1 MSILDH
7 LSSIFDLHLTWFK
20 MTLDY
25 PMTDA
30 IEATTLLPGYRVLDL
45 SSSMGAF
52 CGKLLRDLGMDVIKV
67 EPPAGDSTRREPPFA
82 NGHGHPEGSLRFA
95 YLNAGKRS
103 ITLDIAKE
111 NGRKILLDLV
121 ARSDIVL
128 EDFEPGYLAACNI
141 SYDVFVER
149 KKTLVLVSL
158 TGFGQDGPYAHFKTP
173 DIVGNAMGG
182 LLYISGDP
190 QMTPC
195 SPPETQSYYYASLFA
210 SYGVMLALWQREMRG
225 IGAWIDASIQASMAL
240 HEHVAFNYSAE
251 GRVMKRAGSQHQHNA
266 PANLFQCKNG
276 WIALFVTQNHWPILL
291 RVWEDHDPALDD
303 PKWINSNLR
312 RQHADYINGQ
322 VTSFTSRFL
331 KEDLAELMQK
341 NGIPGLPVHSPSEF
355 MKDPHIQAR
364 SFFSNVTH
372 PVLGSFAQPGCPFMI
387 DGQRAAPSP
396 SPMLGQH
403 NQEVFC
409 GELGL
414 SKSELVELAA
424 ERVI

>member
-1 MSILDH
+1 MAGTNSPTSL
-7 LSSIFDLHLTWFK
+7 LS
-20 MTLDY
+20 
-25 PMTDA
+25 
-30 IEATTLLPGYRVLDL
+30 GYRVLDL

-67 EPPAGDSTRREPPFA
+67 EPREGDATRREAPFA
-82 NGHGHPEGSLRFA
+82 KGRTDREGSLRFA

-103 ITLDIAKE
+103 IRLNIAAE
-111 NGRKILLDLV
+111 SGRKLLLDLV
-121 ARSDIVL
+121 ACSDIVL
-128 EDFEPGYLAACNI
+128 EDFAPGYLSARNLG
-141 SYDVFVER
+141 YEVLLER
-149 KKTLVLVSL
+149 QNKLILVSL
-158 TGFGQDGPYAHFKTP
+158 TGFGQDGPYAQFKTP

-195 SPPETQSYYYASLFA
+195 NPPETQSYYYASLFA

-291 RVWEDHDPALDD
+291 KVWEDHDPALDD

-312 RQHADYINGQ
+312 RQNADYINAQ
-322 VTSFTSRFL
+322 MTSFTSRFL

-341 NGIPGLPVHSPSEF
+341 NGIPGLPVNSPSDF
-355 MKDPHIQAR
+355 IKDPHIQAR
-364 SFFSNVTH
+364 EFFGIVKH
-372 PVLGSFAQPGCPFMI
+372 PVLGTFAQPGCPFMV
-387 DGQRAAPSP
+387 DGKRDAPSAAPL
-396 SPMLGQH
+396 LGQH
-403 NQEVFC
+403 NHEVFC

-414 SKSELVELAA
+414 SASELAVLAA
-424 ERVI
+424 EGVI

>member
-1 MSILDH
+1 
-7 LSSIFDLHLTWFK
+7 
-20 MTLDY
+20 
-25 PMTDA
+25 
-30 IEATTLLPGYRVLDL
+30 
-45 SSSMGAF
+45 MGAC

-67 EPPAGDSTRREPPFA
+67 EPREGDATRHEAPFA
-82 NGHGHPEGSLRFA
+82 KGHTDREGSLRFA

-103 ITLDIAKE
+103 ITVNIAAE
-111 NGRKILLDLV
+111 SGRKLLLALV
-121 ARSDIVL
+121 ACSDIVL
-128 EDFEPGYLAACNI
+128 EDFAPGYLSARNLG
-141 SYDVFVER
+141 YEVLLER
-149 KKTLVLVSL
+149 QNKLILVSL
-158 TGFGQDGPYAHFKTP
+158 TGFGQDGPYAQFKTP

-195 SPPETQSYYYASLFA
+195 NPPETQSYYYASLFA

-291 RVWEDHDPALDD
+291 KVWEDHDPALDD

-312 RQHADYINGQ
+312 RQNADYINAQ

-341 NGIPGLPVHSPSEF
+341 NGIPGLPVNSPSDF
-355 MKDPHIQAR
+355 IKDPHIQAR
-364 SFFSNVTH
+364 EFFGIVKH
-372 PVLGSFAQPGCPFMI
+372 PVLGTFAQPGCPFMV
-387 DGQRAAPSP
+387 DGKRDAPSP
-396 SPMLGQH
+396 APLLGQH
-403 NQEVFC
+403 NHEVFC

-414 SKSELVELAA
+414 SASELAMLAA
-424 ERVI
+424 EGVI

>member
-1 MSILDH
+1 
-7 LSSIFDLHLTWFK
+7 
-20 MTLDY
+20 
-25 PMTDA
+25 
-30 IEATTLLPGYRVLDL
+30 
-45 SSSMGAF
+45 MGAF

-67 EPPAGDSTRREPPFA
+67 EPREGDATRREAPFA
-82 NGHGHPEGSLRFA
+82 KGHTDREGSLRFA

-103 ITLDIAKE
+103 ITLNIAAE
-111 NGRKILLDLV
+111 SGRKLLLDLV
-121 ARSDIVL
+121 AHSDIVL
-128 EDFEPGYLAACNI
+128 EDFTPGYLSARNLG
-141 SYDVFVER
+141 YEVLLER
-149 KKTLVLVSL
+149 QKKLILVSL
-158 TGFGQDGPYAHFKTP
+158 TGFGQDGPYAQFKTP

-190 QMTPC
+190 QMAPC
-195 SPPETQSYYYASLFA
+195 NPPETQSYYYASLFA

-291 RVWEDHDPALDD
+291 KVWEDHDPALDD

-312 RQHADYINGQ
+312 RQNADDINAQ

-341 NGIPGLPVHSPSEF
+341 NGIPGLPVNSPADF
-355 MKDPHIQAR
+355 IKDSHIQAR
-364 SFFSNVTH
+364 EFFGIVKH
-372 PVLGSFAQPGCPFMI
+372 PVLGTFAQPGCPFMV
-387 DGQRAAPSP
+387 DGKRDAPSP
-396 SPMLGQH
+396 APLLGQH
-403 NQEVFC
+403 NHEVFC
-409 GELGL
+409 GELDL
-414 SKSELVELAA
+414 SASELAVLAA
-424 ERVI
+424 EGVI

>member
-1 MSILDH
+1 MPSTNTPTSL
-7 LSSIFDLHLTWFK
+7 LS
-20 MTLDY
+20 
-25 PMTDA
+25 
-30 IEATTLLPGYRVLDL
+30 GYRVLDL

-67 EPPAGDSTRREPPFA
+67 EPREGDATRREAPFA
-82 NGHGHPEGSLRFA
+82 KGHTDREGSLRFA

-103 ITLDIAKE
+103 ITLNIAAE
-111 NGRKILLDLV
+111 SGRKLLLDLV
-121 ARSDIVL
+121 AHSDIVL
-128 EDFEPGYLAACNI
+128 EDFTPGYLSARNLG
-141 SYDVFVER
+141 YEVLLER
-149 KKTLVLVSL
+149 QKKLILVSL
-158 TGFGQDGPYAHFKTP
+158 TGFGQDGPYAQFKTP

-190 QMTPC
+190 QMAPC
-195 SPPETQSYYYASLFA
+195 NPPETQSYYYASLFA

-291 RVWEDHDPALDD
+291 KVWEDHDPALDD

-312 RQHADYINGQ
+312 RQNADDINAQ

-341 NGIPGLPVHSPSEF
+341 NGIPGLPVNSPADF
-355 MKDPHIQAR
+355 IKDSHIQAR
-364 SFFSNVTH
+364 EFFGIVKH
-372 PVLGSFAQPGCPFMI
+372 PVLGTFAQPGCPFMV
-387 DGQRAAPSP
+387 DGKRDAPSP
-396 SPMLGQH
+396 APLLGQH
-403 NQEVFC
+403 NHEVFC
-409 GELGL
+409 GELDL
-414 SKSELVELAA
+414 SASELAVLAA
-424 ERVI
+424 EGVI

>member
-1 MSILDH
+1 
-7 LSSIFDLHLTWFK
+7 
-20 MTLDY
+20 
-25 PMTDA
+25 MTDTNN
-30 IEATTLLPGYRVLDL
+30 ATSLLPGYRVLDL

-67 EPPAGDSTRREPPFA
+67 EPREGDATRREAPFA
-82 NGHGHPEGSLRFA
+82 KGHTDREGSLRFA

-103 ITLDIAKE
+103 ITLNIAAE
-111 NGRKILLDLV
+111 SGRKLLLDLV
-121 ARSDIVL
+121 ACSDIVL
-128 EDFEPGYLAACNI
+128 EDFAPGYLSARDLG
-141 SYDVFVER
+141 YEVLLER
-149 KKTLVLVSL
+149 QNKLILVSL
-158 TGFGQDGPYAHFKTP
+158 TGFGQDGPYAQFKTP

-195 SPPETQSYYYASLFA
+195 NPPETQSYYYASLLA
-210 SYGVMLALWQREMRG
+210 SYGVMLALRQREIRG

-291 RVWEDHDPALDD
+291 KVWEDHDPALDD

-312 RQHADYINGQ
+312 RQNADYINAQ

-331 KEDLAELMQK
+331 KEDLAEIMQK
-341 NGIPGLPVHSPSEF
+341 NGIPGLPVNSPSDF
-355 MKDPHIQAR
+355 IKDPHIQAR
-364 SFFSNVTH
+364 EFFGIVKH
-372 PVLGSFAQPGCPFMI
+372 PVLGTFAQPGCPFMV
-387 DGQRAAPSP
+387 DGKRDAPSP
-396 SPMLGQH
+396 APLLGQH
-403 NQEVFC
+403 NHDIFC
-409 GELGL
+409 GDLGL
-414 SKSELVELAA
+414 SASDLAMLAA
-424 ERVI
+424 EKII